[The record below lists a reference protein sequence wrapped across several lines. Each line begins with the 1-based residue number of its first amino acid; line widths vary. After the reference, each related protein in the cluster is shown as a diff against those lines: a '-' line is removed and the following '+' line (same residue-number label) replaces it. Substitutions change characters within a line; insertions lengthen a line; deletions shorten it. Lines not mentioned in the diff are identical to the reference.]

1 MQLTKT
7 VLLINTLFSLNAF
20 ADNLGQPQVPT
31 MPAIN
36 FVPEGTIIPMLNLKF
51 DCVNCVSDNKIKA
64 LVEGAYLDQAEL
76 EKAKVDDVN
85 VATYTVTKYRKRGG
99 ARFFIGAL
107 AGADNITGTVECNGV
122 KKEVSDTAISAVN
135 GIEAVARNVGKDAYK
150 AMRNCVLGTGSD
162 IKPVVDM
169 VTSTNEI
176 KPAVAQ

>member
-1 MQLTKT
+1 MTLTNAV
-7 VLLINTLFSLNAF
+7 VLVAALSSFNAF
-20 ADNLGQPQVPT
+20 AGGLGQSQAPT
-31 MPAIN
+31 TPVIN
-36 FVPEGTIIPMLNLKF
+36 FVPDGTIIPMLIMKF
-51 DCVNCVSDNKIKA
+51 DCGNCISDNKIKA
-64 LVEGAYLDQAEL
+64 LVEGAYMDQAEL

-85 VATYTVTKYRKRGG
+85 TVTFTVSKYRKRGG
-99 ARFFIGAL
+99 ARFFLGAL